1 MNNAISD
8 HADDTDSSFQ
18 HIAFFCCATQ
28 HERAERANDM
38 KTIMILG
45 AGRGQVGLY
54 KAAREMGHKSVAV
67 SIRGD
72 YPGFA
77 LADEIDYTDIT
88 DPEAVLEAAKRHGA
102 DAVVSACVDITVPAI
117 GYVCDKL
124 GLCGITYE
132 AAVVSTNKM
141 LMKKA
146 FEKYGVRTAR
156 FIELKKGEDAAEK
169 SAHLNKPVIVK
180 AVDLCGSKGINIVK
194 DGVLLEDAVKATM
207 SETKE
212 DYCIIEEYLEGYEFS
227 ATAFVTDG
235 DILFDFAMG
244 DVRYGKNEEIPAG
257 HYLPFEGDEGIIDD
271 TITQMTNGIRALG
284 LDNCAVNADL
294 MISGGKVYILE
305 MTGRLGANG
314 IPELTSIYMGY
325 DINRMI
331 IEMALGERDFINEL
345 TDDKVPYTPCFSQ
358 MMLSERSGIL
368 ERIEI
373 DEDCDADIT
382 LFVKPGD
389 EIRKFAC
396 TSDCIGQIITQADT
410 YDKAKKKAEET
421 LSKIKIV
428 LRGDN

>member
-1 MNNAISD
+1 
-8 HADDTDSSFQ
+8 
-18 HIAFFCCATQ
+18 
-28 HERAERANDM
+28 M
-38 KTIMILG
+38 KTIMVLG

-54 KAAREMGHKSVAV
+54 KAARSMGHKSIAV
-67 SIRGD
+67 SIKGD

-102 DAVVSACVDITVPAI
+102 DAVVSACVDITVPAL

-124 GLCGITYE
+124 GLCGISYE
-132 AAVVSTNKM
+132 AAVVSTNKL
-141 LMKKA
+141 LMKAA
-146 FEKYGVRTAR
+146 FEKAGVRTAR
-156 FIELKKGEDAAEK
+156 FVELKEGEDPAEK
-169 SAHLNKPVIVK
+169 SKHLRKPVIVK

-194 DGVLLEDAVKATM
+194 DDMLLEEAVKATM

-212 DYCIIEEYLEGYEFS
+212 DYCIIEEYLEGGYEFS

-235 DILFDFAMG
+235 EILFDFPMG
-244 DVRYGKNEEIPAG
+244 DVRYGRNDEIPAG
-257 HYLPFEGDEGIIDD
+257 HYLPFEGDEEIVKD

-294 MISGGKVYILE
+294 MICGGKVYILE

-314 IPELTSIYMGY
+314 IPELTSIFMGY

-331 IEMALGERDFINEL
+331 IEMSLGERAFVSEL
-345 TDDKVPYTPCFSQ
+345 APDKVPYTPCFSQ
-358 MMLSERSGIL
+358 MMLSEKSGVL
-368 ERIEI
+368 ERIEV

-389 EIRKFAC
+389 QIRKFSC

-410 YDKAKKKAEET
+410 YDEAKKKAEET
-421 LSKIKIV
+421 LGKIHIV
-428 LRGDN
+428 LRGDQ